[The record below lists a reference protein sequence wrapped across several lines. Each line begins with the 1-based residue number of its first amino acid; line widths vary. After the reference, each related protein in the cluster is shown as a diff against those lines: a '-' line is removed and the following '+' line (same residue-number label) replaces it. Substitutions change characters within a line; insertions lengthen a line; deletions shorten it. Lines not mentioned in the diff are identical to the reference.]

1 MWVELWAGEQVVST
15 ALVSFYSLSA
25 PSAHVQRQACRKI
38 DCSGWPLCRAN
49 LYHFCLWRGSL
60 VLTLMLQSS
69 FASSGTSLFAGL
81 EEQSL
86 TRLDG
91 VRHLPSI
98 NASTVHRHLLRC
110 CYLLFESRTGSYSPL
125 MCSVYR
131 TINDSS
137 LSQKTV
143 LIVRLRLNWLHPD

>member
-1 MWVELWAGEQVVST
+1 MNKLF
-15 ALVSFYSLSA
+15 LLHLFLSA
-25 PSAHVQRQACRKI
+25 LCPRPPLMYNDRHVGRLIVLLGPLLGESLPFLLVKGIACS
-38 DCSGWPLCRAN
+38 DSD
-49 LYHFCLWRGSL
+49 
-60 VLTLMLQSS
+60 MLQSS

-98 NASTVHRHLLRC
+98 NASTIHRHLLRC